1 MRCQRSPG
9 DIGPEFRDGAVRVLR
24 ETGKSTRQ
32 VADDLGIN
40 PGPWP
45 LGREGEARPGEKLD
59 PERVNKLEREVE
71 ELKMGRDVL
80 KRSLVPWAKEATNR

>member
-24 ETGKSTRQ
+24 ETGKSIRQ
-32 VADDLGIN
+32 VAADLGIN

-45 LGREGEARPGEKLD
+45 TG
-59 PERVNKLEREVE
+59 
-71 ELKMGRDVL
+71 
-80 KRSLVPWAKEATNR
+80 S